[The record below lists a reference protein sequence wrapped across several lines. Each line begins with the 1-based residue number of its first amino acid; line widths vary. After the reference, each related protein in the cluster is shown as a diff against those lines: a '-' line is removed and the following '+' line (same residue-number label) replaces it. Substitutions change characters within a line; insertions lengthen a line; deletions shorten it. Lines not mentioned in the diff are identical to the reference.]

1 MVKNKCALPH
11 LKLGATSFLIQED
24 YVPAIRFVAEQ
35 CEDIALLLVETGDHG
50 ELLPSRQDIREIA
63 AVCDGEGVSV
73 HVHLPTDADF
83 DSAAGARK
91 TVADVR
97 TAVERAAPLCPH
109 SFVLHVDFPSLQG
122 VFLDTPKSERS
133 LLDEARKAW
142 TAAAL
147 RDIADCLPAPEQL
160 AVENLETYP
169 PDFWDEWVE
178 GFPYSRCLDVGHVWK
193 DGADPAPI
201 LNTWLPDIR
210 VIHLH
215 GLKPRNDKPQGTAE
229 DGGMTVPGL
238 QSPSGIKERLQNLF
252 GPHPRDHTS
261 LRLMPEDCIDAV
273 VHPLWDNGFAGI
285 LTLEVFSYE
294 DFTTSHEVL
303 LRSWERYLG

>member
-1 MVKNKCALPH
+1 MAKNKCALPH

-24 YVPAIRFVAEQ
+24 YVPAVRFIAEQ
-35 CEDIALLLVETGDHG
+35 CEDIALLLVETGKQG

-83 DSAAGARK
+83 DSAAGAQK

-97 TAVERAAPLCPH
+97 TAVERAAPLGPH

-122 VFLDTPKSERS
+122 VFLDTPKAERS
-133 LLDEARKAW
+133 LLDEARKGW

-147 RDIADCLPAPEQL
+147 RDIADCLPSPEQL

-169 PDFWDEWVE
+169 PDFWDEWIE
-178 GFPYSRCLDVGHVWK
+178 GFPYSRCLDVGHIWK
-193 DGADPAPI
+193 DGGDPAPI
-201 LNTWLPDIR
+201 LKAWLPDIR

-215 GLKPRNDKPQGTAE
+215 GLKPRNTTE
-229 DGGMTVPGL
+229 HGMIRPVR
-238 QSPSGIKERLQNLF
+238 QSPENHPVTLF

-261 LRLMPEDCIDAV
+261 LALMPEKDIDAV
-273 VHPLWDNGFAGI
+273 IHPLWDNNFAGI

-294 DFTTSHEVL
+294 DFTASHSVL
-303 LRSWERYLG
+303 LRSWQRYLG